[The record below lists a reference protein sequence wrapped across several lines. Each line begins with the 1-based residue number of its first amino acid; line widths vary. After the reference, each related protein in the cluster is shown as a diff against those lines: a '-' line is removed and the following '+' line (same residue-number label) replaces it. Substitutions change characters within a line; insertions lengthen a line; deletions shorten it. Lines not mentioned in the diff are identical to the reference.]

1 MKKHLKNQ
9 LVTGFVFAFI
19 AVVGLGACSSKNA
32 QTAEN
37 SDTLAASTATPSSAD
52 KANLGAGSAGRGR

>member
-1 MKKHLKNQ
+1 MKKQLKNQ
-9 LVTGFVFAFI
+9 LVNGFVFAFI

-37 SDTLAASTATPSSAD
+37 SDTLAASAPSSAD